1 MKKIITL
8 LLGATAIVSLA
19 ACNSGKKPNF
29 VCPEE
34 FDTETPVTITFWHT
48 MSATKLQPTL
58 EEVNAEFTALYP
70 NVTINHQQIGGYDD
84 VRDQV
89 ITNMGTGDYPN
100 VAYCYPDHVAI
111 YNEAEI
117 TVSLDDVMSN
127 SKYGLGGSELKF
139 DGPVKEDYIQ
149 AFFEEGQQFGD
160 GLTYTMPFLKST
172 EALFYNKTFFDK
184 HQLTVPTTWEEMW
197 DVCAKIK
204 EIDPTSTPL
213 GYDSESNLFITL
225 AETYGYGYTSYNS
238 FDFNNEGM
246 RGLMKTFKENF
257 DKSYFTT
264 ESIYGTYT
272 NELMTDISQ
281 SSKAY
286 MCIGSTAGASYQV
299 NADGAFET
307 GVTYVPKAA
316 EGKAKC
322 ISQGPSLVIFK
333 DENPQ
338 EVLATWLYV
347 QYLNS
352 ETVQA
357 RFALASGYLPITTT
371 AAAIP
376 QYQQFLDRA
385 AGNVAGIA
393 ALATKTALAQE
404 ANYYTSAV
412 FVGSAYARDEVSSLF
427 TNIMLDTEI
436 TASNADSK
444 ILDYFEAAI
453 ENCEYQAGF

>member
-8 LLGATAIVSLA
+8 LLGATAIASLA
-19 ACNSGKKPNF
+19 SCGSGSKPNF

-34 FDTETPVTITFWHT
+34 FDETTPVTITFWHT

-58 EEVNAEFTALYP
+58 EEVNEEFMSMYP
-70 NVTINHQQIGGYDD
+70 NVTIVHQQVGGYDE

-139 DGPVKEDYIQ
+139 DGPVKEDYVP
-149 AFFEEGQQFGD
+149 AFLAEGAEFGD

-172 EALFYNKTFFDK
+172 EALFYNKTFFDEHK
-184 HQLTVPTTWEEMW
+184 LTVPTTWEEMW
-197 DVCAKIK
+197 DVCAQIK
-204 EIDPTSTPL
+204 AIDPASTPL

-225 AETYGYGYTSYNS
+225 AETYGYGYTSIGS

-246 RGLMKTFKENF
+246 RNLMKTFKENF
-257 DKSYFTT
+257 DKGYFTT

-281 SSKAY
+281 ASRAY
-286 MCIGSTAGASYQV
+286 MCIGSTAGAGYQV
-299 NADGAFET
+299 NSNNLFET
-307 GVTYVPKAA
+307 GVTVVPKAA
-316 EGKAKC
+316 NGKAKA

-352 ETVQA
+352 DNVQA

-371 AAAIP
+371 ASGLDA
-376 QYQQFLDRA
+376 YQSFLNKA
-385 AGNVAGIA
+385 AGNTTGIA
-393 ALATKTALAQE
+393 ALATKVALAQTE
-404 ANYYTSAV
+404 NYYTSAV
-412 FVGSAYARDEVSSLF
+412 FVGSAYARDEVASLLAK
-427 TNIMLDTEI
+427 IMLDATI
-436 TASNADSK
+436 NSSNADSK
-444 ILDYFEAAI
+444 IAAYFETAI
-453 ENCEYQAGF
+453 DNCEYQAG